1 MRNLKTLAL
10 LLAMTFSTAI
20 FANSVPLN
28 EEPKSLNEEITSLLK
43 SPNFEITE
51 EMEAIVTITFNKHN
65 EIVVLSVD
73 SENFEVVNF
82 IKSRLNYHKVISNL
96 DAEKVIVP
104 VRLVQ
109 S

>member
-28 EEPKSLNEEITSLLK
+28 EKPTNLNEEITSLLK

-51 EMEAIVTITFNKHN
+51 EMEAIVTLTFNKHN

-73 SENFEVVNF
+73 SENLEVVNF
-82 IKSRLNYHKVISNL
+82 IKGRLNYRKVTSHL
-96 DAEKVIVP
+96 VAEKVVVP
-104 VRLVQ
+104 VRLIQ
-109 S
+109 T